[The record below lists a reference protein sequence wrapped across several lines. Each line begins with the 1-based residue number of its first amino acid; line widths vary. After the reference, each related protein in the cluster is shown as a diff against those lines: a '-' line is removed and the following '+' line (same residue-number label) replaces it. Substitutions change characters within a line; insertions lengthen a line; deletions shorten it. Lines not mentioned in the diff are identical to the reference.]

1 MLSFIMHLTITNPM
15 QAHYVFLI
23 MYLFI
28 YAICFPNEVLKLY
41 SGSNIVFFISWILLE
56 PNFGLD
62 TQ

>member
-1 MLSFIMHLTITNPM
+1 MLSFIMHFTITNPM

-41 SGSNIVFFISWILLE
+41 NGSNIVFSSLGFSWSPAL
-56 PNFGLD
+56 G
-62 TQ
+62 